1 MSLDKKITDTIA
13 QQGKIALIPFANS
26 MYGGER
32 TKEELDRLEKT
43 HYFWGEIFWQTNMC
57 ADILCAGGLPNR
69 FGITLA
75 ADMAEFLKYLS
86 GGVFDDHIIIGEQ
99 ESTHTAQQ
107 IKLMRSQILACDY
120 KLIIPISNRWH
131 LQRIRRYFKLLLPEV
146 PILPVISEFNAPRVK
161 LLSRM
166 TQEYI
171 MYLMTF
177 TIDRDGTLF
186 DRDSAR
192 RIHAA
197 SAKP

>member
-1 MSLDKKITDTIA
+1 MSLDKKILDTIA
-13 QQGKIALIPFANS
+13 KQSKIALIPFPNS

-32 TKEELDRLEKT
+32 TKEELDRLKET
-43 HYFWGEIFWQTNMC
+43 HYFWGEIFRQTNMC

-69 FGITLA
+69 FGLTLA
-75 ADMAEFLKYLS
+75 TDMAEFLKHLF
-86 GGVFDDHIIIGEQ
+86 GGVYDDHIIIGEQ

-107 IKLMRSQILACDY
+107 IILMRSQILACDY
-120 KLIIPISNRWH
+120 KLVIPISNRWH
-131 LQRIRRYFKLLLPEV
+131 LRRIGRYFKLLLPEV
-146 PILPVISEFNAPRVK
+146 PILPIISEFNAPRVK

-177 TIDRDGTLF
+177 TIDRDGTFF
-186 DRDSAR
+186 DRDSVR

-197 SAKP
+197 STKP